1 MVRRVLLRRRLSRVL
16 ELELVV
22 DRALQR
28 SYVAR
33 AHELVI
39 ETVLRVRWRQLVL
52 KWVVGRH

>member
-1 MVRRVLLRRRLSRVL
+1 VLEL

-33 AHELVI
+33 AHELVVI